1 MDHEQSAE
9 LERLRKVLNVAQRN
23 GNALFIENIERESAA
38 VERGEP
44 SPLIEAY
51 LTEDERSPQ
60 ARTRTKRGDPC
71 RSTTATGGRG
81 RALVP
86 VDDVCEVIKREFDVD
101 DAFLR
106 EGLIG
111 YAKSLERQQ
120 QAQQQQ

>member
-1 MDHEQSAE
+1 MQIDNSRREAEAE
-9 LERLRKVLNVAQRN
+9 LWFL
-23 GNALFIENIERESAA
+23 
-38 VERGEP
+38 
-44 SPLIEAY
+44 
-51 LTEDERSPQ
+51 
-60 ARTRTKRGDPC
+60 
-71 RSTTATGGRG
+71 
-81 RALVP
+81 

>member
-1 MDHEQSAE
+1 MQNDNMRREAEAE
-9 LERLRKVLNVAQRN
+9 LWFL
-23 GNALFIENIERESAA
+23 
-38 VERGEP
+38 
-44 SPLIEAY
+44 
-51 LTEDERSPQ
+51 
-60 ARTRTKRGDPC
+60 
-71 RSTTATGGRG
+71 
-81 RALVP
+81 